1 MNNVDL
7 TPEQIEQELAELI
20 EGSEA
25 KDNQQESEMLVDGSE
40 GKNTAS
46 KEPKIKKPFVLL
58 SKEEIDKLSRREQFE
73 YKIEL
78 SKVKTEELKNEYR
91 SYKSKQTETN
101 RSQENKRLIIMGRFL
116 DTYMYKRPEHK
127 TKYMVVEGHLDQYLT
142 KDSDRL
148 LLGFPPLGQSGED
161 HHERN

>member
-40 GKNTAS
+40 GKDKS
-46 KEPKIKKPFVLL
+46 PKEPKIKKLFVPK
-58 SKEEIDKLSRREQFE
+58 SKEEIEKLSRREQFE

-78 SKVKTEELKNEYR
+78 SKSRTEELRNEYQD
-91 SYKSKQTETN
+91 YKRRETKTN

-116 DTYMYKRPEHK
+116 ETQLYKRPDRK
-127 TKYMVVEGHLDQYLT
+127 VQYMIVEGHLDQYLT
-142 KDSDRL
+142 KDSDRQ
-148 LLGFPPLGQSGED
+148 LLGFPPLGQPSED
-161 HHERN
+161 HHDRN